1 MAGIG
6 FKLKDYFS
14 SISVTDRI
22 KGSVYSVTIACGP
35 WLMSIITI
43 AIISIWAQRVISN
56 HELLVFKSI
65 ISYSFAAS
73 LIFFGMIE
81 MPITRYLAD
90 KLYIEDK
97 SSFKYTFLFI
107 VMITV
112 IIGSVLGGIFYSFF
126 EFKFW
131 KVLGCIVLFSTIV
144 SIWLSMVFLSAA
156 KNFKQITYG
165 FIFGNLL
172 TLVVTYFSGK
182 YYGMTGYVL
191 GYACG
196 QIGVAAILG
205 SAIRLEFAGREYL
218 SFEFLSYFKKQK
230 TLMILGT
237 FYYCGI
243 WVDKFIFWLTPSG
256 KFVEGLFYTNQFYDT
271 AMFLA
276 YLSIIPSI
284 AIFFVH
290 VETDF
295 YMHYAYFFRSIDHK
309 ANLPFLEK
317 NIEGI
322 NESLKRSMLS
332 LLKFQSFISVIVW
345 YFSHEIIVFLGLPT
359 LMIPIFRYGLIGAYL
374 QAFFIFCNI
383 ILLYFLAEK
392 QVLKNYGIFFLTN
405 MVFTYI
411 SAYGDFKFYGLGYA
425 MSSFLTF
432 LVSYVSLNRRLETID
447 VHTFMEQPV
456 IHKPKLTF
464 T

>member
-22 KGSVYSVTIACGP
+22 KGTVFSVTIACGP
-35 WLMSIITI
+35 WLMSIVTI

-90 KLYIEDK
+90 KLFIEDK
-97 SSFKYTFLFI
+97 SSFKYTYIFI
-107 VMITV
+107 VMISV
-112 IIGSVLGGIFYSFF
+112 IIGTVLGGIFYSFF
-126 EFKFW
+126 EYSFW

-156 KNFKQITYG
+156 KNYRQITYG
-165 FIFGNLL
+165 FIFGSLMTLL
-172 TLVVTYFSGK
+172 LTYFSGA
-182 YYGMTGYVL
+182 YFGLTGYIL
-191 GYACG
+191 GYVCG
-196 QIGVAAILG
+196 QICVAAILA

-218 SFEFLSYFKKQK
+218 SFEFLGYFKKQRK
-230 TLMILGT
+230 LMILGT

-243 WVDKFIFWLTPSG
+243 WIDKIIFWITPSG

-276 YLSIIPSI
+276 YISIIPSI

-322 NESLKRSMLS
+322 HTSLKNSMLS
-332 LLKFQSFISVIVW
+332 LFKFQTFITIILW
-345 YFSHEIIVFLGLPT
+345 YFSHEIIVFMKLPT
-359 LMIPIFRYGLIGAYL
+359 LMISIFRYGLIGAYL

-392 QVLKNYGIFFLTN
+392 DVLKNYSIFFVTN
-405 MVFTYI
+405 FVFTLVT
-411 SAYGDFKFYGLGYA
+411 AYGDFKFYGLGYA
-425 MSSFLTF
+425 FSSFITF
-432 LVSYVSLNRRLETID
+432 VVSYVSLNKRLGMIQ

-456 IHKPKLTF
+456 VHKPKLNF